1 MNKELL
7 LLSKNYLV
15 LDCTDT
21 SSDGKKRT
29 LTVAEIA
36 NAFSK
41 LGYALTK
48 DSVELLESQSLET
61 LKNFYNANIE
71 LLETASGKKFKKATV
86 LFKDFPDSELS
97 LEQQEMIQ
105 QLHYLS
111 TYGAEA
117 LGIKN
122 IPMYIP
128 NIDSKNK
135 TKKEKTVKLTFLR
148 IISKKEAK
156 EIVES
161 YIYDV
166 LEKPTAISNAEIDT
180 LKTIINENRISIDP
194 KITFSLDDESIF
206 DKLETL
212 FNENRISIDK
222 PIEFSFKENMF
233 VYLSIIYGFYDNVV
247 KSKNRNEYM
256 NIFLKYTNLSFIK
269 TIPDYLRLYRFLSD
283 HSVRMMNTKIKY
295 RSISRFGRKWF
306 LKKLDEICKN
316 NIRAIDDFSRNY
328 YDWIIVFEKL
338 HPGEFK
344 QFSNIYSVANN
355 LRNNTYI
362 TFNSELVK
370 AMEEKNIDAA
380 VLLLKQKPGEFA
392 RNLNWLLSVSL
403 GSKPKTE
410 SVINAFESIADK
422 ISVNVLI
429 QLYNYFKNRN
439 DLSEN
444 RIFVIKTETGSDK
457 IYAVENNL
465 RKLSLKTQSAVI
477 KIIENAIAKIKNEPL
492 GKVYLSENMKKYMLP
507 SNDRNVSENLKA
519 LPKGSYYTIDLKPN
533 QILRLFIFWK
543 NRKDEDDRE
552 YRTDV
557 DLSIIGMDETL
568 SSVLEV
574 SWRSYYKF
582 KDDPFTF
589 SGDVTNAPWPNGAAE
604 FLDIDIEKFK
614 KHPEYQQ
621 YRYLLMNINSYNGY
635 NYDQFECFAGVM
647 IRDENGKVNNLFK
660 PDTVLT
666 KFRLSSK
673 STEALAAIFD
683 IKENKLILVDTTLP
697 NKRSVS
703 IAGESVNILSK
714 YLEKYIKPSMSMY
727 DLVNIEHK
735 RFTLVNDK
743 ESADIVIDDCDDAD
757 IRPWDQE
764 KFSKMF
770 M

>member
-15 LDCTDT
+15 LDCTNT
-21 SSDGKKRT
+21 SSDSKKRT

-61 LKNFYNANIE
+61 LKNFYNVNIE
-71 LLETASGKKFKKATV
+71 LLETASGKNFKKATI

-105 QLHYLS
+105 KLHYLS

-128 NIDSKNK
+128 NVDSKNK

-180 LKTIINENRISIDP
+180 LKTIINENRISV
-194 KITFSLDDESIF
+194 
-206 DKLETL
+206 
-212 FNENRISIDK
+212 DK

-233 VYLSIIYGFYDNVV
+233 VYLSIIYDFYDNAT
-247 KSKNRNEYM
+247 KSKNKYECTN
-256 NIFLKYTNLSFIK
+256 NFLKYANLSFIK

-295 RSISRFGRKWF
+295 KSISRFGRKWF

-316 NIRAIDDFSRNY
+316 NLRSIDDFSRNY

-344 QFSNIYSVANN
+344 QFSNIYSVASN
-355 LRNNTYI
+355 LRNNNYI

-370 AMEEKNIDAA
+370 DMEEKNIDAA

-392 RNLNWLLSVSL
+392 RNLNWLLSVSV

-444 RIFVIKTETGSDK
+444 RIFVIKTETGADK
-457 IYAVENNL
+457 IYAIENNL

-492 GKVYLSENMKKYMLP
+492 GKVYLSENMKKYKLP

-543 NRKDEDDRE
+543 NRKDEDNRE
-552 YRTDV
+552 YRIDV
-557 DLSIIGMDETL
+557 DLSIIGTDETL
-568 SSVLEV
+568 SSVLEI
-574 SWRSYYKF
+574 SWRTFYKL
-582 KDDPFTF
+582 KNDSPFTF
-589 SGDVTNAPWPNGAAE
+589 SGDVTDAPRPNGATE

-614 KHPEYQQ
+614 NHPEYWHH
-621 YRYLLMNINSYNGY
+621 RYLLMNISSYNGY
-635 NYDQFECFAGVM
+635 NYDQFECFAGLM

-660 PDTVLT
+660 PDTVMT

-727 DLVNIEHK
+727 DLVNIEHE